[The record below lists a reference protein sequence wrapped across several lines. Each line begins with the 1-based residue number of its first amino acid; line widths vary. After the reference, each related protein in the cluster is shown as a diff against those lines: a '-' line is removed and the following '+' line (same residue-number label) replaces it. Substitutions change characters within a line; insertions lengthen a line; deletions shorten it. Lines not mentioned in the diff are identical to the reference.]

1 VWLADSR
8 KPVQLNKIRHP
19 PQPRPDICRQ
29 CLDLGRHHR
38 VQGLDGPAAHAE
50 IDIQRSCAASKRAAD
65 RSPPSGL
72 SISSAAVPTLMIG
85 ILFPVNRARS
95 PTSPRPRFSR
105 VRSRSAPAPGPGEV
119 RATCRVPIRNWRGQQ
134 GASIQRPR
142 DRALPALTA
151 VSKTLPKRQSFPK
164 TLRKPQSFGK
174 ETLSVSFPRP
184 RSAGLLDETIAKRGF
199 RRFSGLR
206 WLASRVV
213 GPSPKAGGPLTID
226 DLIL

>member
-1 VWLADSR
+1 MWLADSR

-95 PTSPRPRFSR
+95 QHPRGLDLAGFDRGPRRPRVR
-105 VRSRSAPAPGPGEV
+105 VRSGRHAEFRFGTGEV
-119 RATCRVPIRNWRGQQ
+119 SKARLSNAREIVRY
-134 GASIQRPR
+134 RP
-142 DRALPALTA
+142 
-151 VSKTLPKRQSFPK
+151 
-164 TLRKPQSFGK
+164 
-174 ETLSVSFPRP
+174 
-184 RSAGLLDETIAKRGF
+184 
-199 RRFSGLR
+199 
-206 WLASRVV
+206 
-213 GPSPKAGGPLTID
+213 
-226 DLIL
+226 